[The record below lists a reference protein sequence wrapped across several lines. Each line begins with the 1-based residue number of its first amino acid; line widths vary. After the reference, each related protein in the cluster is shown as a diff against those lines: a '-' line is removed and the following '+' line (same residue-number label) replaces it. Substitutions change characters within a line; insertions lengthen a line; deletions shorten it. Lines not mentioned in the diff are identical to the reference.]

1 VPATGAYAAAGTR
14 RGAPAS
20 TFRCL
25 VKTIAFPDFQAQDW
39 PTWQRLDRR
48 VAQFALTFEEWQAY
62 AALRLAELA
71 NRGCDVRRVVITP
84 EDIVPWRQKYRRVDH
99 AVQAAAFAEAGLAEP
114 HEPYSVWG
122 AYADAAE
129 GREVVD
135 LRALAYSERRRMALL
150 EELLAC
156 LAAYHDQG
164 VAVGDLR
171 PELVEYQPDRRIRF
185 CPERSRFLVLR
196 GAQRAHADVYDRDE
210 WVQSLLYAS
219 PEALSSTEPTPA
231 DDVYSLGMMVFQ
243 ALAGRR
249 PVGPWDWQCE
259 HCALGALL
267 AGRGWDPYGFVLV
280 PSVYHPSL
288 PRAAFWDGLCYWT
301 TRPPGQRPDSAR
313 ALQDMIATGF
323 PPLPFPL
330 ARVLSRSL
338 RGFVRPGGPDV
349 RFPDRS
355 ADIVYRLGLSE
366 SDVVCHAASSDASQL
381 ITAHDDG
388 IVRVRESCDGRVLW
402 AFPASDVDAVAVSS
416 DGRVACTAR
425 GRNVEL
431 RYREADASG
440 AMGELA
446 SEANAIALSADGTRV
461 VIAEGCDVCVW
472 DARQLQR
479 ICRLFGHQ
487 AGTSSVTISH
497 DGIRALTVGD
507 DYTSRLWDLQ
517 TGQQLAV
524 LPRLK
529 DTLEF
534 AAISLCGRF
543 ALTCEQD
550 GTQTVWTAPAAPEEG

>member
-1 VPATGAYAAAGTR
+1 MPANELYAAAGTR

-20 TFRCL
+20 AFRCL

-71 NRGCDVRRVVITP
+71 NRGCDVRRIVITP

-99 AVQAAAFAEAGLAEP
+99 AVQATAFAKAGLAEP

-135 LRALAYSERRRMALL
+135 LRALAYSERRGMALL

-156 LAAYHDQG
+156 LAPYHDQG
-164 VAVGDLR
+164 LAVGDLR

-219 PEALSSTEPTPA
+219 PEALSSTEATPA

-243 ALAGRR
+243 ALAGGR
-249 PVGPWDWQCE
+249 PEGPWDWQCE

-267 AGRGWDPYGFVLV
+267 AGRGWDPYGFILV
-280 PSVYHPSL
+280 PSIYHPSL

-301 TRPPGQRPDSAR
+301 TRPPGQRPDGAR
-313 ALQDMIATGF
+313 ALQAMIATGF
-323 PPLPFPL
+323 PALPFPL
-330 ARVLSRSL
+330 APVISRSL

-349 RFPDRS
+349 RFPEKA
-355 ADIVYRLGLSE
+355 ADIAYRLGLGE
-366 SDVVCHAASSDASQL
+366 DDVVCHAASSDASWL
-381 ITAHDDG
+381 IAAHTDG
-388 IVRVRESCDGRVLW
+388 FVRVHESRDGRVLW
-402 AFPASDVDAVAVSS
+402 MFPASDVDAVTVSS

-431 RYREADASG
+431 RYREANASG
-440 AMGELA
+440 PMREFDSAA
-446 SEANAIALSADGTRV
+446 HAIALSADGTKLV
-461 VIAEGCDVCVW
+461 AAQACDVCVC
-472 DARQLQR
+472 DARQLR
-479 ICRLFGHQ
+479 PICRLSGHQ
-487 AGTSSVTISH
+487 AEISSVMISH
-497 DGIRALTVGD
+497 DGNRALTVGD
-507 DYTSRLWDLQ
+507 DCTSRLWDLQ

-543 ALTCEQD
+543 ALTCERD
-550 GTQTVWTAPAAPEEG
+550 GTQTVWTTPVGPGK